1 MHIFQ
6 ATNAQ
11 IHLEDA
17 FTEERRVVLDTP
29 SVVPPVIRNV
39 CQVSHSDQVPQVQ
52 PSVINQEIVI
62 LGRGMRDLSVRVQ
75 KVMKNRDFY
84 AILNAKTRENEVN
97 TNTTEFSIGAN
108 QRMQLASRRD
118 STIDG
123 NAQKGLKV

>member
-6 ATNAQ
+6 VTNAQ

-17 FTEERRVVLDTP
+17 FTEERRVVMDTHT
-29 SVVPPVIRNV
+29 VVPPVIRNV
-39 CQVSHSDQVPQVQ
+39 YQISHSDRVPQVQ

-62 LGRGMRDLSVRVQ
+62 LGQGIRGLSVRVQ

-84 AILNAKTRENEVN
+84 ATLDAKTKVNEVN
-97 TNTTEFSIGAN
+97 TNTMEFSIGAN
-108 QRMQLASRRD
+108 PRVELASRRD

-123 NAQKGLKV
+123 NALKGLKV